1 MKIKNLSIASL
12 LLASSIVKADVQV
25 EMSCYVYVPR
35 DGARKHIKLVLR
47 TYVDAAVQK
56 EVGAFVQYNDAKESI
71 PLVRMNYR
79 RLDTDSPGLCNDE
92 ITRIEIADGK
102 IAGEYVFSQTGAG
115 NKQGKS
121 ATYRKS
127 ATARPIEFMHAGD
140 DDDPDCKIS
149 R

>member
-1 MKIKNLSIASL
+1 MLMRRSMCFQQQ
-12 LLASSIVKADVQV
+12 D
-25 EMSCYVYVPR
+25 YVYVPR
-35 DGARKHIKLVLR
+35 DGARNHIKLALR
-47 TYVDAAVQK
+47 TYVDTALQK
-56 EVGAFVQYNDAKESI
+56 EVGVFVQYNGSKESI
-71 PLVRMNYR
+71 PLVRKTYR
-79 RLDTDSPGLCNDE
+79 RLDTDSPGLANDE

-121 ATYRKS
+121 VTYRKA
-127 ATARPIEFMHAGD
+127 ATAKPIEFMYSGD